1 MNNWAQG
8 VAEMDAAL
16 MAEFSI
22 PVTIHLNAGDRQAK
36 GIFDNPASLSKVSGG
51 GFVADSEPE
60 LYLQDKDAQGINA
73 RHIITIAGKKWMVIS
88 PPEPDGTGMTKLT
101 LGHHN
106 GSQSRQ
112 SHIPY

>member
-1 MNNWAQG
+1 MNNWSDA

-22 PVTIHLNAGDRQAK
+22 PVIIHSSTGDRQVN

-51 GFVADSEPE
+51 GFVSDTEPE
-60 LYLQDKDAQGINA
+60 LHLQDKDAKGLKT
-73 RHIITIAGKKWMVIS
+73 RDIITIAGKQWMVVN

-106 GSQSRQ
+106 GQQS
-112 SHIPY
+112 SKSSISY